1 MIEIKDLVKTFKTKD
16 NSIEALKGV
25 SLTINDG
32 DIYGIIGMSGAGK
45 STLVRCI
52 NYLEKPDSG
61 EIIIDDK
68 QLSKLDNSELRSLR
82 RDVAM
87 IFQNFNLLM
96 QSTCLK
102 NVMFP
107 LELIGEDKKK
117 AEQKAHEL
125 LKLVGLDNRADA
137 YPAILSGGQQQRV
150 AIARALA
157 SNPKI
162 LLCDE
167 ATSALDPQTTNSILE
182 LIRDINRKMNITVV
196 VITHQMSVVESIC
209 NRVAIL
215 DKGKVVEQG
224 DVTEVFSHPK
234 SLAAKRLVFPETETS
249 SMVFNDGDERILRV
263 VFNGSATAGQ
273 PLIASLA
280 INKNIAA
287 NIIYASIRNIN
298 EKAYGS
304 LLLGVENDNQLNVA
318 KDYLNSVE
326 GVSAEEFN
334 INE

>member
-1 MIEIKDLVKTFKTKD
+1 
-16 NSIEALKGV
+16 
-25 SLTINDG
+25 
-32 DIYGIIGMSGAGK
+32 
-45 STLVRCI
+45 
-52 NYLEKPDSG
+52 
-61 EIIIDDK
+61 
-68 QLSKLDNSELRSLR
+68 
-82 RDVAM
+82 
-87 IFQNFNLLM
+87 
-96 QSTCLK
+96 
-102 NVMFP
+102 MFP
-107 LELIGEDKKK
+107 LELTGEDKKK
-117 AEQKAHEL
+117 AEEKAHEL
-125 LKLVGLDNRADA
+125 LKLVGLDSRADT
-137 YPAILSGGQQQRV
+137 YPALLSGGQQQCV

-182 LIRDINRKMNITVV
+182 LIREINRKLNITVV
-196 VITHQMSVVESIC
+196 VITHQMSVVENIC

-215 DKGKVVEQG
+215 DKGKAVEQG

-234 SLAAKRLVFPETETS
+234 SLAAKHLVFPETETS
-249 SMVFNDGDERILRV
+249 SMVFKDGDEKILRV
-263 VFNGSATAGQ
+263 VFNGSTTAGQ

-298 EKAYGS
+298 GKAYGS

-318 KDYLNSVE
+318 KDYLNNVE